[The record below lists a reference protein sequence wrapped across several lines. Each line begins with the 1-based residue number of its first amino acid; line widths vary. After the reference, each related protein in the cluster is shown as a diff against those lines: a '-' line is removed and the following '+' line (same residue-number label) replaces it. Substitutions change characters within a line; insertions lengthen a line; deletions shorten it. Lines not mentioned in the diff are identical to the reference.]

1 MKKLLSILA
10 LALAFVACQTEP
22 NDVVSNADLVDVVL
36 NVAAPELDATRADND
51 GKNERNSALGGI
63 DFMTDADWANY
74 DLRYILE
81 IYDEN
86 DNDGANGPIYRER
99 LVKCVDKYVPTTF
112 DLRLVPGRKYKFVVF
127 ADYVAEGN
135 AELTEP
141 ADLLTIND
149 LYYNTADLRNITCIT
164 ENPTWNAMNE
174 VRDAYFISKKVEI
187 NVSTSETLTLTRPFA
202 KLRVVTT
209 DLDYIKGY
217 TAPGYV
223 EIKYQTLPIYKSFN
237 AVNGEL
243 NATEMAGEELTH
255 KYEVAK
261 HIPYTAGYDA
271 KENSM
276 TLFADYLLAKE
287 GEQIPV
293 NFEMTVYESKGG
305 RPIHTQDFNTQIPIQ
320 RNHLTTIIGDLLTTQ
335 ANITIEINDEL
346 KDGPVIGAGESDTK
360 PVSAWGSGEIKDGN
374 YEFVVTGEN
383 DFVVIV
389 KDTAVENNQLKA
401 GTYEFVEN
409 KADLENGKFTVEN
422 LQATRSLTD
431 VNVVGGEMI
440 VKAEETNY
448 NITLD
453 LVLQYEDTQ
462 EYRHAVYEY
471 EGKVQFGESLD
482 IPYVTATVNGN
493 TVTVEWEAVE
503 GATKYFV
510 SMNNEAA
517 VETTELLKVY
527 ENLEWN
533 TLYTF
538 YVKAANDTLESVVA
552 KKEATTGEKPADEP
566 EVFEP
571 VASEWGVVGDLNNWG
586 GTKDYVLY
594 TTETENLFVAKE
606 VKIQSGAFKIR
617 ANNDW
622 NDANK
627 NYGLENPGNIYAD
640 KYYSVITGSGS
651 QNITPME
658 YGTYDVYFDLTNKRV
673 ALMTPGKAYAEAED
687 GGKPVQIIAG
697 LKDHTWGL
705 IGSFAGSDWGKDV
718 ATTVEGDWAVAKNV
732 TIAKNNEFK
741 FRADGDWALS
751 YGSACDVNVGNT
763 YTTYNN
769 GGNMKFVGED
779 GAYDFYFSLVNAE
792 FYMTEAG
799 AVVEPVEPAALA
811 TPVVSADVE
820 GNVVTLSWEAI
831 ENAAQYGI
839 TVGTEM
845 PVFVEETT
853 YVFTGEYETEY
864 TFNVVAVPA
873 DEEQFAVSEAAVVTA
888 TTEAEPAV
896 EPTYTTVAEFIAA
909 PIDANVEYT
918 LKGTI
923 TAVANTSYGNFDITD
938 DTGTVYIYGLNS
950 PDGATNKYWA
960 ASGAKLGDDIIIKT
974 VRAEYNGSAQGANA
988 KFVELL
994 PGTRAFY
1001 TVDPA
1006 AVDFAS
1012 TGGEMD
1018 IEVFA
1023 YNTTA
1028 GVTAT
1033 SDNEAFAVEVNGYV
1047 VTVTAAANELEE
1059 AVTGNISIKVG
1070 DLEPTVVKATLAAK
1084 PAAGQV
1090 EGGSDDFH
1098 TISAT
1103 NTSYVSGKTN
1113 AGWNYKNCA
1122 ILNGG
1127 TTDKNPSFKMIG
1139 DESNRALCMNGKTS
1153 AVGSITSPTFSTGCG
1168 TLKFNYGLPFSDT
1181 KIMFRVDIMQD
1192 GVVVKT
1198 FTINN
1203 SSASKLTMYSHEET
1217 IDVVGDFQ
1225 IVFTNLS
1232 PSASTSNKD
1241 RVAIWDV
1248 EWTGCN

>member
-1 MKKLLSILA
+1 M
-10 LALAFVACQTEP
+10 ALAFVACQTEP

-51 GKNERNSALGGI
+51 GINERNSALGGI

-127 ADYVAEGN
+127 ADYVAEDN

-141 ADLLTIND
+141 ADLLNIRD
-149 LYYNTADLRNITCIT
+149 LYYDTADLRNITCIT

-320 RNHLTTIIGDLLTTQ
+320 RNHLTTIVGDLLTTQ

-409 KADLENGKFTVEN
+409 KADLENGKFTVED
-422 LQATRSLTD
+422 LQATRSLTN

-471 EGKVQFGESLD
+471 EGEVQFGESLD
-482 IPYVTATVNGN
+482 IPYVTATVDGN

-503 GATKYFV
+503 DATKYFV
-510 SMNNEAA
+510 AMNEEAA
-517 VETTELLKVY
+517 VETTELVKVY

-538 YVKAANDTLESVVA
+538 SVKAANDTLESVVA
-552 KKEATTGEKPADEP
+552 TVEATTGEKPAVPTYKLYLNNEDGWAKVNVYAWDESATLLGDWP
-566 EVFEP
+566 GTEMTEKETIEGVEYFVYALGEEFTGKTINVIFNNGEGKQTADITGVEIIKDNFFTNYVEP
-571 VASEWGVVGDLNNWG
+571 VAPSDTVLYLKPNANWITDGARFAAYFWNDNGNAWESMTLVEGETDIYAVTVPAGFENIIFCRMNPGTTDNNWSNKYNQTADLKVPTD
-586 GTKDYVLY
+586 GTNLY
-594 TTETENLFVAKE
+594 TVKE
-606 VKIQSGAFKIR
+606 STWDNGGGA
-617 ANNDW
+617 W
-622 NDANK
+622 
-627 NYGLENPGNIYAD
+627 
-640 KYYSVITGSGS
+640 S
-651 QNITPME
+651 
-658 YGTYDVYFDLTNKRV
+658 
-673 ALMTPGKAYAEAED
+673 
-687 GGKPVQIIAG
+687 
-697 LKDHTWGL
+697 
-705 IGSFAGSDWGKDV
+705 
-718 ATTVEGDWAVAKNV
+718 
-732 TIAKNNEFK
+732 
-741 FRADGDWALS
+741 
-751 YGSACDVNVGNT
+751 T
-763 YTTYNN
+763 YTP
-769 GGNMKFVGED
+769 
-779 GAYDFYFSLVNAE
+779 
-792 FYMTEAG
+792 
-799 AVVEPVEPAALA
+799 AVVEPVVLA
-811 TPVVSADVE
+811 TPVVSATVE
-820 GNVVTLSWEAI
+820 GNVVTLSWTAV

-873 DEEQFAVSEAAVVTA
+873 DEENFAVSEAAVVTA
-888 TTEAEPAV
+888 TTDAEPQPDTMTIAEALAVGQNNTIGGTIEGIVISNYELNNLTSKKGMYVQDETGALQFYLEANHEFAFGTKVRIDLTEATLGAYNGAVQVSKVALDKIEVISTGNTV
-896 EPTYTTVAEFIAA
+896 EPKTVSMADFLANKYEGQYIALEGVQVAKTDLSKTWVSGGAHTSINMEDANGNKFVVFSSKYATYGTSTVAQGSGVIKGIASINNGNIQIIFAQASDFADLTGERFGDNGGEEPTPDPEQPGGGEEPA
-909 PIDANVEYT
+909 PDQP
-918 LKGTI
+918 
-923 TAVANTSYGNFDITD
+923 TD
-938 DTGTVYIYGLNS
+938 G
-950 PDGATNKYWA
+950 
-960 ASGAKLGDDIIIKT
+960 KT
-974 VRAEYNGSAQGANA
+974 VRFNVADYGFTNGTALTTYTVNPITFAFDGGGNSNSPKYYTSGSAVRCYP
-988 KFVELL
+988 K
-994 PGTRAFY
+994 
-1001 TVDPA
+1001 
-1006 AVDFAS
+1006 
-1012 TGGEMD
+1012 
-1018 IEVFA
+1018 
-1023 YNTTA
+1023 NTIT
-1028 GVTAT
+1028 
-1033 SDNEAFAVEVNGYV
+1033 
-1047 VTVTAAANELEE
+1047 
-1059 AVTGNISIKVG
+1059 
-1070 DLEPTVVKATLAAK
+1070 
-1084 PAAGQV
+1084 
-1090 EGGSDDFH
+1090 
-1098 TISAT
+1098 
-1103 NTSYVSGKTN
+1103 VSGKT
-1113 AGWNYKNCA
+1113 
-1122 ILNGG
+1122 I
-1127 TTDKNPSFKMIG
+1127 
-1139 DESNRALCMNGKTS
+1139 
-1153 AVGSITSPTFSTGCG
+1153 
-1168 TLKFNYGLPFSDT
+1168 T
-1181 KIMFRVDIMQD
+1181 KI
-1192 GVVVKT
+1192 VVNAPSGYNNAIDLYCGSTKLDN
-1198 FTINN
+1198 FTWTGN
-1203 SSASKLTMYSHEET
+1203 SSEPVVLTFDVNKSSGQSRFVT
-1217 IDVVGDFQ
+1217 IDV
-1225 IVFTNLS
+1225 TY
-1232 PSASTSNKD
+1232 A
-1241 RVAIWDV
+1241 
-1248 EWTGCN
+1248 E